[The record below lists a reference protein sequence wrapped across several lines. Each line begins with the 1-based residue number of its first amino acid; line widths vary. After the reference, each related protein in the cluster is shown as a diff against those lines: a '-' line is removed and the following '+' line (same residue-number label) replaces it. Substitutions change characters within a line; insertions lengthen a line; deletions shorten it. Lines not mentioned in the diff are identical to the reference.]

1 MHCRDPSRRDS
12 ITAQVKIQAAWPRV
26 NWYPDSTYRKM
37 VAQGITIWHQRRK
50 SLNMPGIPFIRI
62 SDVGK
67 SYDGGRTFAV
77 RNASLAIAKGAFV
90 SVVGASGSGKTTLL
104 KFVNRLIQPDT
115 GSISIDGSDTAEM
128 EITALRRSIG
138 YVFQNIGLFPHLTVG
153 ENIGITPQL
162 LGWPPIRIAARIE
175 ELLDLVELPRS
186 YATRRP
192 ATLSGGERQRVGVA
206 RAIAAHPKIV
216 LMDEPFGALDP
227 ITRDIVGST
236 YKRLHNLFGL
246 TTMMVTHDVQE
257 AILLSD
263 QIAVMKEGRI
273 IASDTPRALTAA
285 GQIDEVISLMSMP
298 KRQADQVRV
307 AMGNSDSPNE

>member
-1 MHCRDPSRRDS
+1 MPS
-12 ITAQVKIQAAWPRV
+12 
-26 NWYPDSTYRKM
+26 
-37 VAQGITIWHQRRK
+37 
-50 SLNMPGIPFIRI
+50 IPLIRI
-62 SDVGK
+62 SDVSK
-67 SYDGGRTFAV
+67 SFDGGGTFAV
-77 RNASLAIAKGAFV
+77 RDANLTIAQGAFV
-90 SVVGASGSGKTTLL
+90 SVVGASGSGKTTIL
-104 KFVNRLIQPDT
+104 KVINRLVQPDT
-115 GSISIDGSDTAEM
+115 GSICIDGKNTATM

-138 YVFQNIGLFPHLTVG
+138 YVFQNVGLFPHLTVG

-162 LGWPPIRIAARIE
+162 LRWSSLEITSRID

-227 ITRDIVGST
+227 ITRDVVGST

-246 TTMMVTHDVQE
+246 TTIMVTHDVQE

-263 QIAVMKEGRI
+263 RIAVVKAGRV
-273 IASDTPRALTAA
+273 IAMDTPRALMAEN
-285 GQIDEVISLMSMP
+285 QIDDVTALMSMP
-298 KRQADQVRV
+298 KRQAEQVRV
-307 AMGNSDSPNE
+307 AIDGSDSHNE